1 MQVTVA
7 KLVLRIHDSRS
18 LKTKRK
24 VIKPAIE
31 RTRLQF
37 NVSIAEISLQDD
49 VKSAVLG
56 ICCTSNSAQL
66 NLNMINTVLDF
77 IESIASGCEI
87 IDTQIETITGF

>member
-31 RTRLQF
+31 RTRIKF
-37 NVSIAEISLQDD
+37 NVSIAEINLQDD

-66 NLNMINTVLDF
+66 NLNMISSVN
-77 IESIASGCEI
+77 S
-87 IDTQIETITGF
+87 

>member
-31 RTRLQF
+31 RTRIKF
-37 NVSIAEISLQDD
+37 NVSIAEINLQDD